1 MFHLPYLYP
10 YNQFMG
16 LPTSPYPFGFQFGFP
31 FLIPEST
38 NLTLKYIDKEYVA
51 KKYESTKSEISH
63 VFVQIVNELCNE
75 SKDDFV
81 DNIVAYISTDA
92 INLKALCT
100 TRSGINDIECDEDTF
115 LFTRQKLG
123 KLHEKF
129 HSTDFTTFK
138 NKACGLKQYSI
149 EWPLTITAAQKGGEY
164 GKENSYINIE
174 ELFSQRP
181 TQQLMC
187 VMHGDK
193 LKCSHSGAHMQCEL
207 CKRWMLNRELLRYVI
222 LKMLNQNNIIE
233 MIDLL
238 IENINLFPVAI
249 LNEQE
254 FHQFHIAIEQ
264 FRQAKRNNQ
273 F

>member
-1 MFHLPYLYP
+1 MYHISSMANYPYLYP
-10 YNQFMG
+10 YNLYMRPPM
-16 LPTSPYPFGFQFGFP
+16 LPYPYGYHFGFP
-31 FLIPEST
+31 LSIPESKD
-38 NLTLKYIDKEYVA
+38 LTLKYIDKEYKADTYTDVQH
-51 KKYESTKSEISH
+51 EMRH
-63 VFVQIVNELCNE
+63 VFIKIVEELCNSSNKE
-75 SKDDFV
+75 EFVMKIKTYIENSGETLELKKLKDGGD
-81 DNIVAYISTDA
+81 TH
-92 INLKALCT
+92 K
-100 TRSGINDIECDEDTF
+100 TF
-115 LFTRQKLG
+115 LFTNAKLEE
-123 KLHEKF
+123 LFNKF
-129 HSTDFTTFK
+129 NKPEFDTFR
-138 NKACGLKQYSI
+138 NKACVLKKT
-149 EWPLTITAAQKGGEY
+149 LTITAQKGGEY

>member
-1 MFHLPYLYP
+1 MANYPYLYP
-10 YNQFMG
+10 YNLYMRPPM
-16 LPTSPYPFGFQFGFP
+16 LPYPYGFPFGFP
-31 FLIPEST
+31 LSLPESKE
-38 NLTLKYIDKEYVA
+38 LTLKYIDK
-51 KKYESTKSEISH
+51 KYDPVIYKAMKTEMEH
-63 VFVQIVNELCNE
+63 VFLEIVKQLCE
-75 SKDDFV
+75 IKDDKVKFAAS
-81 DNIVAYISTDA
+81 ILEYIDTSGNTTELRKLKPRTSTF
-92 INLKALCT
+92 I
-100 TRSGINDIECDEDTF
+100 
-115 LFTRQKLG
+115 FTKEKLEE
-123 KLHEKF
+123 LHEKF
-129 HSTDFTTFK
+129 HSDNFEKFK
-138 NKACGLKQYSI
+138 NKACGIKQEKWS
-149 EWPLTITAAQKGGEY
+149 LTITAAQSGGEY

-181 TQQLMC
+181 TQQLTC

-193 LKCSHSGAHMQCEL
+193 IKCSHSGAHMKCEL

-254 FHQFHIAIEQ
+254 FHQFHIAIDQ